1 MGGPQH
7 KDMPVAKLARA
18 STLHTIHFIQKAS
31 KLAGIP
37 SHKVFCHTD
46 LLFRKAM
53 KLSVTMFLGLM
64 LVMLAVTVSGKPKTY
79 LIETVDNIDNPVTLL
94 YVYIY
99 TYIKVRRKFF
109 YKA

>member
-1 MGGPQH
+1 
-7 KDMPVAKLARA
+7 MPVAKLARA
-18 STLHTIHFIQKAS
+18 STLNTIHFIQKAS

-46 LLFRKAM
+46 FLFRKAM

-79 LIETVDNIDNPVTLL
+79 LIETADNIDNPVTFL
-94 YVYIY
+94 YVYK
-99 TYIKVRRKFF
+99 YIHTLINWR
-109 YKA
+109 

>member
-18 STLHTIHFIQKAS
+18 STLSTIQKAS
-31 KLAGIP
+31 NLAGIP

-46 LLFRKAM
+46 FLFRKAM

-99 TYIKVRRKFF
+99 TYIKVIRKFF